1 MPKGTIDNA
10 QRCSGLSQFEALLA
24 SRTLRSGMRLH
35 IRQCTRQ
42 PFKQRLTQS
51 KYQECHSSKR
61 CFRTFALAQLWAMN
75 MLLFTWRA
83 RHSHV
88 PPLPPGICVVR
99 VPPVPDSPPGKSP
112 SSALPTTPPSSWL
125 LAASH
130 HLPSLD
136 HSFLTQCCVCLAVSL
151 GTSLR
156 FLYYFY

>member
-88 PPLPPGICVVR
+88 PPLPPGICFFR
-99 VPPVPDSPPGKSP
+99 VPPSLTLPQGSPLARHSPPHR
-112 SSALPTTPPSSWL
+112 LPPGCWLRLTTCHHWIT
-125 LAASH
+125 AS
-130 HLPSLD
+130 
-136 HSFLTQCCVCLAVSL
+136 
-151 GTSLR
+151 
-156 FLYYFY
+156 